1 MMFGALNITLGSRA
15 TAGAARPRDK
25 PVTAANP
32 APNCSKL
39 RRVVDFVRGE
49 ALPPPACPLSLSP
62 ISPSL
67 SGDPLLRANLP
78 IYPSFLNRHALK
90 FGGERMQPARA
101 VVGDDDGFREY
112 AAGFPAPP
120 FRIEKVDVHGKHHAG
135 AEFVANRRE
144 RRGVAALR
152 VVAVAGIFERGE
164 PVTVD
169 AGLATSEHAS
179 CRTC

>member
-1 MMFGALNITLGSRA
+1 MMFGALGISIGSRA

-39 RRVVDFVRGE
+39 RLVVDFVRGE
-49 ALPPPACPLSLSP
+49 ALPPPACPLPLSP

-112 AAGFPAPP
+112 AAGFTAPP
-120 FRIEKVDVHGKHHAG
+120 FRIEQVYVHADHHAD
-135 AEFVANRRE
+135 EV
-144 RRGVAALR
+144 
-152 VVAVAGIFERGE
+152 
-164 PVTVD
+164 
-169 AGLATSEHAS
+169 
-179 CRTC
+179 